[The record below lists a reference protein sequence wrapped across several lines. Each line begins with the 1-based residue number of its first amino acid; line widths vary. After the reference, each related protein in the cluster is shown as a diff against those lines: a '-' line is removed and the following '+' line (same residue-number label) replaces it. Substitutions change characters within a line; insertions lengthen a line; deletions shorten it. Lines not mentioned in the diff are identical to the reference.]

1 MKESYIKFW
10 WKSGNEHSVHSPFIF
25 NLLTKGLYPKDSR
38 WSGQAKK
45 DAFIS
50 RLETYYAP
58 KSIGGIGENKSLL
71 SNVVDLKTITD
82 TVDMIL
88 VSKYDQEINVALL
101 SCKMHNESVL
111 IIDRRSGNEETELL
125 WADIVKDEKFTATI
139 DFYYFGVA
147 YVRSEQ
153 LKQHFVLRM

>member
-1 MKESYIKFW
+1 MKESYFKFW

-25 NLLTKGLYPKDSR
+25 NLLTKGLYPKDR
-38 WSGQAKK
+38 KWRGQAKK

-50 RLETYYAP
+50 RLETYYVP
-58 KSIGGIGENKSLL
+58 KSIGGVGRDTSLV
-71 SNVVDLKTITD
+71 SNVVDLSVIVD

-88 VSKYDQEINVALL
+88 VSKCDQEVNVTMLF
-101 SCKMHNESVL
+101 SKMHNDSVL
-111 IIDRRSGNEETELL
+111 VVDRRSGNEEAELL
-125 WADIVKDEKFTATI
+125 WAEIIKEERFTVTI

>member
-1 MKESYIKFW
+1 MKESYFKFW
-10 WKSGNEHSVHSPFIF
+10 WKSSNEHGVHSPFIF

-50 RLETYYAP
+50 RLELYYMP
-58 KSIGGIGENKSLL
+58 KSIGGMGANESVLPSII
-71 SNVVDLKTITD
+71 DLKEITG
-82 TVDMIL
+82 VLDMIL
-88 VSKYDQEINVALL
+88 VSKCDEGVNAALL
-101 SCKMHNESVL
+101 FSRMHNDSILVV
-111 IIDRRSGNEETELL
+111 DRRRGNEEEKL
-125 WADIVKDEKFTATI
+125 WQEIISSNSFTATI